1 MTLGVPGRERRGCP
15 RPGEPK
21 GPSGPPGLHGGQGSG
36 RLTATR
42 WRHLLRGAGHAAC
55 AWPGALGNRSRKPRG
70 WSSRGNPHL
79 QALEG
84 GRVSP
89 LEPGAPS
96 GRDLPCTHPEGTAL
110 PGTSLLSTPVARLW
124 SPLGGSVQCPQQ
136 RGPGTP
142 PTHPVPLP
150 ATRWG
155 ALQQTQLWPLLA
167 GRSAPTLGA
176 HTFPGP
182 SPPDSPSGA
191 AWTPPPPGSPPPVT
205 PGPRTCPAV
214 CVLPQPAFLPAALG
228 GGPLGPLR
236 WAFLP
241 LRVAPPSEPCYPAL
255 PPSVRPEFYVLWW
268 ERVSVG
274 LPGEEQGPPECG
286 VAVPQE

>member
-1 MTLGVPGRERRGCP
+1 MPEAWGAKGSLRTSGSAWWSRFGQAHGHQVAPSAPRGRPCGLCLAWGSGEQEQEAQGVVEPGQPPPPGP
-15 RPGEPK
+15 GGRPGLSSRAWGSLWK
-21 GPSGPPGLHGGQGSG
+21 GPSLHSPGRHGPSWDLPAVHPCGQAVEPSRGLSPVSP
-36 RLTATR
+36 AE
-42 WRHLLRGAGHAAC
+42 GAGH
-55 AWPGALGNRSRKPRG
+55 
-70 WSSRGNPHL
+70 
-79 QALEG
+79 
-84 GRVSP
+84 
-89 LEPGAPS
+89 
-96 GRDLPCTHPEGTAL
+96 
-110 PGTSLLSTPVARLW
+110 
-124 SPLGGSVQCPQQ
+124 
-136 RGPGTP
+136 P
-142 PTHPVPLP
+142 PPHPVPLP

-155 ALQQTQLWPLLA
+155 AAQQTQLWPLLA
-167 GRSAPTLGA
+167 DWSAPTLGA

-214 CVLPQPAFLPAALG
+214 CVLPQPALLPAALG
-228 GGPLGPLR
+228 GGPLGPLL